1 MLMFRKK
8 TKAEREKDA
17 KLDHKICYP
26 VYGSS
31 EGVFR
36 YLRCASRPSMEVEDL
51 LRREKAGLSD
61 SITLSGEEKDRN
73 EPCVYL
79 FDLTLSSKEGNCLEQ
94 IIKTPIR
101 YDTFSGEK
109 IETAVLVKGEIAKDM
124 DMEHSYRNTED
135 VDEESIELLVE
146 SNENGIDRMKILNYN
161 QLDEGL
167 RNMLENGTL
176 SVIYRDGIASLVMKH
191 IQLIHVNY
199 DPQSGKKVGFR
210 LHQTGK
216 DSDI

>member
-1 MLMFRKK
+1 MLLFRKK

-17 KLDHKICYP
+17 RLDHKSCYP
-26 VYGSS
+26 AYGSS

-36 YLRCASRPSMEVEDL
+36 YLRRVSRPSMEVEDL

-79 FDLTLSSKEGNCLEQ
+79 FDLTISTKDGNCLEQ

-101 YDTFSGEK
+101 YDTFSGEI
-109 IETAVLVKGEIAKDM
+109 IETAILEKGEIAKDNNQ
-124 DMEHSYRNTED
+124 HSYRNTEE

-146 SNENGIDRMKILNYN
+146 SSENGINRMKILNYD

-176 SVIYRDGIASLVMKH
+176 SVIYRDGEASLVMKH